1 MGNIKSLIYCILHKI
16 KSITKYLY
24 LNFKCILECGAHIAT
39 ILVAIIAIITL
50 WKNIDSIKDFFEISN
65 LKNTISRLNDENSRL
80 KNDISTKN
88 AIMTFYDIEIN
99 TKEKEIE
106 EKIKKIENLNEDI
119 KRHEYTRDKLIS
131 NNICL
136 ERENIILTQ
145 KLKDLNIKLSIT
157 DKKYIDTISK
167 KERYIY
173 VSILTID
180 TFMDFCGIISNINE
194 IAKKGN
200 EEHMLL
206 EINNIKSVY
215 EILKNNIHKYKINPQ
230 LLPSIPKKNVINL
243 SLFYDKK
250 IETIQSLK
258 NLSIHL

>member
-65 LKNTISRLNDENSRL
+65 LKNTISRLNYENSRL
-80 KNDISTKN
+80 KNDISNKN
-88 AIMTFYDIEIN
+88 DIMTFYDIEIN

-131 NNICL
+131 NNIFL
-136 ERENIILTQ
+136 ER
-145 KLKDLNIKLSIT
+145 
-157 DKKYIDTISK
+157 
-167 KERYIY
+167 
-173 VSILTID
+173 
-180 TFMDFCGIISNINE
+180 
-194 IAKKGN
+194 
-200 EEHMLL
+200 
-206 EINNIKSVY
+206 
-215 EILKNNIHKYKINPQ
+215 
-230 LLPSIPKKNVINL
+230 
-243 SLFYDKK
+243 
-250 IETIQSLK
+250 
-258 NLSIHL
+258 